1 MLTGLNYELYWG
13 QGVQL
18 LIITLRLINK
28 EGGAELFLVLSW
40 WAGCKEMTLDVTKAW
55 DVNVEGDVL
64 SVHRSNLTAAAEML
78 CHGNWFY

>member
-28 EGGAELFLVLSW
+28 GGGAELFLVLSW
-40 WAGCKEMTLDVTKAW
+40 WAGCKEMTLDVTKA
-55 DVNVEGDVL
+55 
-64 SVHRSNLTAAAEML
+64 
-78 CHGNWFY
+78 